1 MMSTMTLQA
10 LLTQTHAWTGALAL
24 ITFWLAGLS
33 RKGSVCH
40 RYAGRVFLLAMLT
53 VVLSAVPLS
62 WAHWTRGNHALA
74 IFFFYLIL
82 LVSFSGLS
90 AWRAIRYRSDLA
102 RYANRSFR
110 IGAWILGLSGLAV
123 SAYGVLHMLPILIAF
138 GAIGPITAYQWLK
151 LAYRGPSDAQWW
163 LRSHYGAMLG
173 IGMAT
178 HIAFL
183 QIGLSRYLAGLGSPL
198 ITQLSW
204 FGPLLFGLIAMAVL
218 NRRFRRPQARRQPA

>member
-1 MMSTMTLQA
+1 MSASTLQA
-10 LLTQTHAWTGALAL
+10 FFSQAHAWTGALAL
-24 ITFWLAGLS
+24 ITFWLASLS

-62 WAHWTRGNHALA
+62 WAHWTRGNQALA
-74 IFFFYLIL
+74 VFFFYLIL
-82 LVSFSGLS
+82 LVSFSGVS
-90 AWRAIRYRSDLA
+90 AWRAIRLRSDFA
-102 RYANRSFR
+102 QYADRGFR
-110 IGAWILGLSGLAV
+110 IGAWVLGLSGLLV
-123 SAYGVLHMLPILIAF
+123 SVYGLLHSLPILMAF

-151 LAYRGPSDAQWW
+151 LAYRGPGDAQWW

-183 QIGLSRYLAGLGSPL
+183 QIGLSRHLAGLGGPL

-204 FGPLLFGLIAMAVL
+204 FGPLLVGFIATAVL
-218 NRRFRRPQARRQPA
+218 NRRFRRPLAQRESA